1 MYRATS
7 HVRRATDCAS
17 GVPLTCRFIRCSGR
31 WRLEYEREPG
41 APSLVIACE
50 ALTHGGSASKLAAL
64 LRRGGRSLVPIE
76 RLAGL
81 PSSLPVPH
89 CNLAACSRASRPFS
103 RGAGGMPE

>member
-1 MYRATS
+1 VQI
-7 HVRRATDCAS
+7 H
-17 GVPLTCRFIRCSGR
+17 PLLAA
-31 WRLEYEREPG
+31 LEYEREPG
-41 APSLVIACE
+41 APSLVIVCE

-81 PSSLPVPH
+81 LYSLSVTH
-89 CNLAACSRASRPFS
+89 RNLAACSRASRQLS